1 MQGSTAEFV
10 VLQMCFKEQW
20 TPDPIISSV
29 NLNRRIQKHKRVP
42 LPHEVL
48 ALLSCDLKHTEGF
61 LDFKI
66 EVKNKS
72 YIK

>member
-29 NLNRRIQKHKRVP
+29 NLNSRKSQQGTRSLRRDGKGLRIDT
-42 LPHEVL
+42 
-48 ALLSCDLKHTEGF
+48 AS
-61 LDFKI
+61 
-66 EVKNKS
+66 
-72 YIK
+72 